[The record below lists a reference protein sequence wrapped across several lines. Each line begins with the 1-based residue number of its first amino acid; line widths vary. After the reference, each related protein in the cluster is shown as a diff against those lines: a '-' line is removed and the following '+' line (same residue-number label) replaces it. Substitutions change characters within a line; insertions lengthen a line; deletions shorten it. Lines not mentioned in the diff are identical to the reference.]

1 MNSRPLACKATA
13 LPTEL
18 QPQGFHS
25 ARNKFSAITTFY
37 FTFFISHSCSQAEP
51 KQIIKEPSKI
61 EMHDEESQLLRVVDL
76 DESSKTSHLVF
87 SLERR

>member
-18 QPQGFHS
+18 QPQGFYS
-25 ARNKFSAITTFY
+25 ARKLISAISLY
-37 FTFFISHSCSQAEP
+37 FNLFIGHSCSQAEP